1 MDGAKVRLGLVGCGV
16 IARRHLAGLKDDP
29 RIDWR
34 VFVDARPEAAAALR
48 DAFAPQA
55 AAATDFAAALAEQP
69 LDAVILCSPNALHYE
84 QTCRALDHG
93 LHVLCEKPL
102 AVRREHIEEVVRR
115 AAASGRIVSIAHQR
129 RYMAPYRTARRELTE
144 RAEFYGAVRQVHV
157 YTCEAWGQSIAGTW
171 RDDPTQNLGY
181 CGDSGIHQ
189 IDVVHFL
196 TGRSARRLY
205 AVGERRGTHVQIVT
219 RILAEFEG
227 DIGLAA
233 HYVGD
238 AHHWH
243 EDIHLHCERADLLL
257 RGEQLFQ
264 ARDNRVEPVAD
275 LLPGG
280 HPATSFLDAVASGR
294 PTVSPPEIALPIFQW
309 NAAVARSLECGAWVD
324 VE

>member
-1 MDGAKVRLGLVGCGV
+1 MDGVKVRLGLVGCGV

-29 RIDWR
+29 RVDWR

-48 DAFAPQA
+48 DVYAPQA

-69 LDAVILCSPNALHYE
+69 LDAVILCSPNAL
-84 QTCRALDHG
+84 
-93 LHVLCEKPL
+93 LCEKPL

-257 RGEQLFQ
+257 RGEQLFR
-264 ARDNRVEPVAD
+264 ACDNRVEPVAD

-309 NAAVARSLECGAWVD
+309 NAAVARSLECGAWVA